1 LFPAFCYFFISFQKI
16 QKLDGHKSENLE
28 APSHELLSFSLLG
41 PSSFW
46 ISRKLI
52 HKSDEKLKQTPPK
65 LSPIVTMNGFQEV
78 GMLIVQPQS
87 QALQVLKHF
96 ILTLQEEN
104 PRVMRIVINDDMN
117 VSLDSHGANPR
128 GTNIFHMK

>member
-1 LFPAFCYFFISFQKI
+1 
-16 QKLDGHKSENLE
+16 LDGHKSENLE